1 MTMTSCFE
9 IPPADLRFLTR
20 LSRQRLFFLDALDF
34 IDTPPRVIAVLSVVI
49 LLLIDTI
56 PSSII
61 LSMLVCGTP
70 PLASTRWCGLCLP
83 LERNADWK
91 SSYDCWCRHA
101 EFAVAFFYANV
112 IFFIHNLYRFGMS
125 IIVVAVVA
133 IKAFVRSHWPERN
146 MQLVHSIEGLSFG
159 CLSPRNFYVN

>member
-1 MTMTSCFE
+1 MTSCFQ

-20 LSRQRLFFLDALDF
+20 LSRQRF
-34 IDTPPRVIAVLSVVI
+34 IFSWCAWFHWYSSSSHSCAERRDTPTNWYYSI
-49 LLLIDTI
+49 LNH
-56 PSSII
+56 II
-61 LSMLVCGTP
+61 YVRGGTP